1 MNPTVS
7 LNLTQ
12 DTFIYYYNP
21 VEDRFGNKYDWY
33 DKDDWER
40 VVVDKK
46 SAQEIDIDFNNHYG
60 DKVYPIL
67 K

>member
-21 VEDRFGNKYDWY
+21 VLDCFGNKENFMC
-33 DKDDWER
+33 DDNWER
-40 VVVDKK
+40 VVLDKK

>member
-21 VEDRFGNKYDWY
+21 VLDRFGTKEDFMR
-33 DKDDWER
+33 KDNWER
-40 VVVDKK
+40 VVLDKK